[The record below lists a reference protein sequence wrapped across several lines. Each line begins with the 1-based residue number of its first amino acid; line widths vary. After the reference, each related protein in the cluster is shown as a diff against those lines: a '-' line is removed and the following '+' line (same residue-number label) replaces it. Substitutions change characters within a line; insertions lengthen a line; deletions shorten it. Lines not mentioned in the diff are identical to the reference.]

1 MDMTAIPPT
10 MMALRAHARGGP
22 ERLVYEQAP
31 TPGPGPGEALVEV
44 HAAAITFAE
53 LTWDLTWTT
62 RDGRDR
68 TPTIPSHEVSGTVVG
83 LGPGA
88 GGVAPGDAVYGLID
102 FDRDGAAAQYVTLP
116 AAHLAARPGSI
127 SPVESATLPLAALTA
142 WQALVDHADLKP
154 GEQVLVQ
161 GGAGGVGSY
170 VVQLAAS
177 LGGAVTAT
185 GRAAQRDFVLGLGAG
200 AFLASD
206 SADADAATTMP
217 EGGFDVVI
225 DTVGGPVLEA
235 SYGMTRRGGR
245 LVTLSAPPDADKTAA
260 LGLRAVFFIVTPDA
274 AELGQ
279 LAELV
284 DDGKLR
290 PVLSQTFPLRDG
302 RDAFESAAVPHP
314 PGKTVLIVR

>member
-1 MDMTAIPPT
+1 MPPT

-22 ERLVYEQAP
+22 EQLVYERAP

-44 HAAAITFAE
+44 DAAAITFAE
-53 LTWDLTWTT
+53 LTWDQTWTT
-62 RDGRDR
+62 RDGQDR

-83 LGPGA
+83 LGPDA
-88 GGVAPGDAVYGLID
+88 SGVAVGADVYALID

-116 AAHLAARPGSI
+116 AAHLAAGPRSI
-127 SPVESATLPLAALTA
+127 SHVESASLPLAALTA

-177 LGGAVTAT
+177 LGAAVTAT
-185 GRAAQRDFVLGLGAG
+185 GRAAQRDFVRGLGAG
-200 AFLASD
+200 TFLASD
-206 SADADAATTMP
+206 SADGPGSAKTAP
-217 EGGFDVVI
+217 ESGFDVVI
-225 DTVGGPVLEA
+225 DTVGGDVLEA

-245 LVTLSAPPDADKTAA
+245 LVTLSAPPDADKAAA
-260 LGLRAVFFIVTPDA
+260 LGLRAVFFVVTPDA
-274 AELGQ
+274 AELAH

-284 DDGKLR
+284 DDGRLR
-290 PVLSQTFPLRDG
+290 PVVSQTFPLQDG
-302 RDAFESAAVPHP
+302 RKAFESATVPHP
-314 PGKTVLIVR
+314 PGKTILIVR

>member
-1 MDMTAIPPT
+1 
-10 MMALRAHARGGP
+10 
-22 ERLVYEQAP
+22 
-31 TPGPGPGEALVEV
+31 
-44 HAAAITFAE
+44 
-53 LTWDLTWTT
+53 
-62 RDGRDR
+62 
-68 TPTIPSHEVSGTVVG
+68 
-83 LGPGA
+83 
-88 GGVAPGDAVYGLID
+88 
-102 FDRDGAAAQYVTLP
+102 
-116 AAHLAARPGSI
+116 
-127 SPVESATLPLAALTA
+127 
-142 WQALVDHADLKP
+142 
-154 GEQVLVQ
+154 
-161 GGAGGVGSY
+161 
-170 VVQLAAS
+170 
-177 LGGAVTAT
+177 
-185 GRAAQRDFVLGLGAG
+185 
-200 AFLASD
+200 
-206 SADADAATTMP
+206 MP

-245 LVTLSAPPDADKTAA
+245 LVTLSAPPDADKAAA